1 MNNTQL
7 YNDYQHDT
15 MVERLQSVFEYN
27 HGKLIC
33 SLDVQNNFK
42 VSQRTAF
49 RWLNNMSNVGL
60 MNKITDLD
68 SRKIYFIATRP
79 IDTLVWEYL

>member
-1 MNNTQL
+1 MNNIQL

-27 HGKLIC
+27 HGKPIC
-33 SLDVQNNFK
+33 SLDIQKNFN

-49 RWLNNMSNVGL
+49 RWLNNMWVVGL
-60 MNKITDLD
+60 MTKINNID
-68 SRKIYFIATRP
+68 SKTIYFIATRP
-79 IDTLVWEYL
+79 IDTTVWEYL